1 MNAIELANELNG
13 TEYPFRPT
21 RDIIQKAIENNLV
34 IVYGAS
40 DDLMELEGAIVEEVV
55 ASGGGIVRVY
65 KSGVLGSRD
74 DLDTD
79 EDLEAWLQN
88 KSNSKTIE
96 AKWCETEEYS
106 WTYQTDI
113 PHSVFDIV
121 EGSEKY
127 CRALVFSVD
136 DI

>member
-13 TEYPFRPT
+13 TECPFMPT
-21 RDIIQKAIENNLV
+21 RDLIQRAIDNNLV

-40 DDLMELEGAIVEEVV
+40 DDLMEFEGAIVDEVGALDGDV
-55 ASGGGIVRVY
+55 ARVY
-65 KSGVLGSRD
+65 KGGVLGSRD

-79 EDLEAWLQN
+79 EELEAWLQN
-88 KSNSKTIE
+88 KANSKTIE

-121 EGSEKY
+121 EGDEKY

>member
-21 RDIIQKAIENNLV
+21 RDIIQKAIDNNLV

-88 KSNSKTIE
+88 KSNSKAIE

>member
-21 RDIIQKAIENNLV
+21 RDIIQKAIDNNLV

-40 DDLMELEGAIVEEVV
+40 DDLMELEGAIVEEVD